1 MNKVLNRPMFRR
13 EALRK
18 GVLKPIHAQVGR
30 MIGLPTGGSTAY
42 NPNRVPAVIPGQ
54 GPYTPGKPGIGARM
68 RGFGRNVVQ
77 DVRNFPGGA
86 VRDPRGTIMGTRPF
100 GMGGGISRLLG
111 FEGIYSTVDPYV
123 GQYIQ
128 NPYGKMAVSTG
139 LSLLGTMNPYV
150 RGAGMAKSIYDMG
163 AAGARKIGE
172 GIQEYRAT
180 PVSERRVLPDIS
192 GEAAIPEGTFA
203 TPEQVKEQVSLAS
216 KARPGEGR
224 PGFDRGKLKEEGDEL
239 LDDKYSSIEGD
250 ANLNSI
256 QADALGNIAPV
267 PPEGQPP
274 QLGGASTVA
283 QAEARVKGETPKLT
297 TAEKKSL
304 EAEDKKITENI
315 INRGGVSGDPS
326 FDQTIKLAKRYYDEV
341 YSNRGSQANLIF
353 LANLASGLLTGTTAK
368 AGIGG
373 AMEVLG
379 QAIGPAVNNYVTVK
393 LKEGELRQNAR
404 EASLNAALDHMKFVN
419 DNAKVERPDQT
430 GGIVQIRGADGRLR
444 NYKAYQ
450 MADGTV
456 TMASG
461 VGPDGRETFTT
472 IPQGEA
478 IVDSEGNT
486 IGNFENFQKQ
496 DSIDKRLFD
505 IQDTLG
511 NRYNAYSV
519 TRDVL
524 QTLGQMDEDGE
535 QVKAGAGL
543 SIDQF
548 TRRMSGVAKE
558 ILGFDVTGMS
568 KDELDARVKALQQD
582 EYDAI
587 DRDPDL
593 TDSEKKTQKE
603 KLNNESLIDAA
614 KKRILKNSGSKGWF
628 SGLSG
633 ADQEKLAVQEVT
645 LVYALANTFKDQD
658 RLTQR
663 DIDAAQKIVN
673 IFSLTRS
680 SKDVRD
686 SIEAISKQLE
696 SDIRRQEGLYTQ
708 AGGLETTLRDLR
720 KLKEAQV
727 FESTGGVTQEL
738 MDDLGIEEIEQG
750 LAGVE
755 L

>member
-1 MNKVLNRPMFRR
+1 MNKVLHRPMFRK
-13 EALRK
+13 EALKK
-18 GVLKPIHAQVGR
+18 GAIKPIHAQVGT
-30 MIGLPTGGSTAY
+30 MVGLPVGGSAAY

-86 VRDPRGTIMGTRPF
+86 VKDPRGTIMGTRPF

-111 FEGIYSTVDPYV
+111 FEGIYSAVDPYV

-128 NPYGKMAVSTG
+128 NPYGRMAASTG
-139 LSLLGTMNPYV
+139 LSLLGGMNPYV

-180 PVSERRVLPDIS
+180 PVSQRRVLPDIS

-224 PGFDRGKLKEEGDEL
+224 PGFNRGKLKAEGDEL
-239 LDDKYSSIEGD
+239 LDDKYASVEGD

-274 QLGGASTVA
+274 QLGGTSTVA
-283 QAEARVKGETPKLT
+283 QAEATTKGQTPKLT
-297 TAEKKSL
+297 TAEKKAL
-304 EAEDKKITENI
+304 DAEDKKITENV
-315 INRGGVSGDPS
+315 INTGGVSGDPS

-353 LANLASGLLTGTTAK
+353 LANLASGLLTGTTRK

-419 DNAKVERPDQT
+419 DNARVDRPDQT

-450 MADGTV
+450 MKDGTV

-461 VGPDGRETFTT
+461 VGPDGREIFTT

-478 IVDSEGNT
+478 IIDSDGNT
-486 IGNFENFQKQ
+486 IGNFENFLKQ

-524 QTLGQMDEDGE
+524 QTLGQMDEAGE

-593 TDSEKKTQKE
+593 TDSQKKAQK
-603 KLNNESLIDAA
+603 KLLNNESLIDAA

-727 FESTGGVTQEL
+727 FESTGGVAREL
-738 MDDLGIEEIEQG
+738 MGDLGIEEIEQG

>member
-1 MNKVLNRPMFRR
+1 MFRK
-13 EALRK
+13 EALKK
-18 GVLKPIHAQVGR
+18 GAIKPIHAQVGI
-30 MIGLPTGGSTAY
+30 MVGAPYGSPT
-42 NPNRVPAVIPGQ
+42 PRVIPGET
-54 GPYTPGKPGIGARM
+54 PYTPRIQGPNRPAGPPKPTMMQNFMRNPAVRFGGRMISLPAYLGYEGTGVLTNAMGMQDSPYKTGLQLAGAYGATRLPGAAAVAGLGIGP
-68 RGFGRNVVQ
+68 Q
-77 DVRNFPGGA
+77 L
-86 VRDPRGTIMGTRPF
+86 
-100 GMGGGISRLLG
+100 GIAAL
-111 FEGIYSTVDPYV
+111 
-123 GQYIQ
+123 
-128 NPYGKMAVSTG
+128 
-139 LSLLGTMNPYV
+139 
-150 RGAGMAKSIYDMG
+150 GAGGYYAYQKAQEQKARI
-163 AAGARKIGE
+163 AAM
-172 GIQEYRAT
+172 T
-180 PVSERRVLPDIS
+180 PKEREEFFAQQRGQALA
-192 GEAAIPEGTFA
+192 GEAALPTDEELFGKFVPKAPDAFKPKTDA
-203 TPEQVKEQVSLAS
+203 RVST
-216 KARPGEGR
+216 R
-224 PGFDRGKLKEEGDEL
+224 PGFDKGKLKAEGDEL
-239 LDDKYSSIEGD
+239 LDDKYASVEGD

-274 QLGGASTVA
+274 QLGGTSTVA
-283 QAEARVKGETPKLT
+283 QAEATTKGQTPKLT
-297 TAEKKSL
+297 TAEKKAL
-304 EAEDKKITENI
+304 EAEDKKITENV
-315 INRGGVSGDPS
+315 INTGGVSGDPS

-353 LANLASGLLTGTTAK
+353 LANLASGLLTGTTRK

-379 QAIGPAVNNYVTVK
+379 QALGPAVNNYVTVK

-450 MADGTV
+450 MKDGTI
-456 TMASG
+456 TMAAG
-461 VGPDGRETFTT
+461 VGADGREIFTT

-478 IVDSEGNT
+478 IIDSDGNT
-486 IGNFENFQKQ
+486 IGNFENFLKQ

-524 QTLGQMDEDGE
+524 QTLGQMDEAGE

-593 TDSEKKTQKE
+593 TDNQKKAQK
-603 KLNNESLIDAA
+603 KLLNSESLIDAA
-614 KKRILKNSGSKGWF
+614 KKRILRNSGSKGWF

-727 FESTGGVTQEL
+727 FESTGGVAQEL
-738 MDDLGIEEIEQG
+738 MGDLGIEEIEQG

>member
-111 FEGIYSTVDPYV
+111 FEGIYSAVDPYV

-128 NPYGKMAVSTG
+128 NPYGRMAASTG
-139 LSLLGTMNPYV
+139 LSLLGGMNPYV

-163 AAGARKIGE
+163 AAGARKIGKNIE
-172 GIQEYRAT
+172 DYRAT
-180 PVSERRVLPDIS
+180 PVSERKVLPNIS
-192 GEAAIPEGTFA
+192 GEAAVSEDTFA

-224 PGFDRGKLKEEGDEL
+224 PGFDRGKLKAEGDEL
-239 LDDKYSSIEGD
+239 LDDKYSSVEGD

-297 TAEKKSL
+297 TAEKKAL

-326 FDQTIKLAKRYYDEV
+326 FDQTIKLAKKYYDEV

-379 QAIGPAVNNYVTVK
+379 QALGPAVNNYVTVK

-456 TMASG
+456 TMAAG

-478 IVDSEGNT
+478 IVDSDGNT
-486 IGNFENFQKQ
+486 IGNFENFLKQ

-524 QTLGQMDEDGE
+524 QTLGQMDEAGE

-593 TDSEKKTQKE
+593 TDSEKK
-603 KLNNESLIDAA
+603 
-614 KKRILKNSGSKGWF
+614 
-628 SGLSG
+628 
-633 ADQEKLAVQEVT
+633 
-645 LVYALANTFKDQD
+645 
-658 RLTQR
+658 
-663 DIDAAQKIVN
+663 AQKKN
-673 IFSLTRS
+673 
-680 SKDVRD
+680 
-686 SIEAISKQLE
+686 
-696 SDIRRQEGLYTQ
+696 
-708 AGGLETTLRDLR
+708 
-720 KLKEAQV
+720 
-727 FESTGGVTQEL
+727 
-738 MDDLGIEEIEQG
+738 
-750 LAGVE
+750 
-755 L
+755 

>member
-128 NPYGKMAVSTG
+128 NPYGRMAVSTG
-139 LSLLGTMNPYV
+139 LSLLGSMNPYV

-180 PVSERRVLPDIS
+180 PVSER
-192 GEAAIPEGTFA
+192 
-203 TPEQVKEQVSLAS
+203 
-216 KARPGEGR
+216 ARPGQGR
-224 PGFDRGKLKEEGDEL
+224 PGFDRGKLKAEGDEL
-239 LDDKYSSIEGD
+239 LDDKYSSVEGD

-297 TAEKKSL
+297 TAEKKAL

-315 INRGGVSGDPS
+315 LNLGGVSGDSS
-326 FDQTIKLAKRYYDEV
+326 FNQTIKLAKKYYDEV

-379 QAIGPAVNNYVTVK
+379 QALGPAVNNYVTVK

-419 DNAKVERPDQT
+419 DNARVDRPEQT
-430 GGIVQIRGADGRLR
+430 GGIVQVRGADGKLR

-450 MADGTV
+450 MKDGTV
-456 TMASG
+456 TMAAG
-461 VGPDGRETFTT
+461 VGPDGRESFMTV
-472 IPQGEA
+472 PQGET
-478 IVDSEGNT
+478 IVDSDGNT
-486 IGNFENFQKQ
+486 IGNFENFLPQTQ
-496 DSIDKRLFD
+496 IDNRLFD

-524 QTLGQMDEDGE
+524 NTLNQLDESGE
-535 QVKAGAGL
+535 PVKAGAGL
-543 SIDQF
+543 AIDQF
-548 TRRMSGVAKE
+548 TRRLSGVAKE
-558 ILGFDVTGMS
+558 ILGFDIGSMS
-568 KDELDARVKALQQD
+568 EEELKQRVQQLQADELDAL
-582 EYDAI
+582 E
-587 DRDPDL
+587 RDPDI
-593 TDSEKKTQKE
+593 TDSEKERLKKQ
-603 KLNNESLIDAA
+603 LNSDSLIAEA
-614 KKRILKNSGSKGWF
+614 KKRILKNTGDKGWF
-628 SGLSG
+628 SGLSRG
-633 ADQEKLAVQEVT
+633 EQERLAVQETT

-663 DIDAAQKIVN
+663 DIDAARNIVN
-673 IFSLTRS
+673 IFSMTRS
-680 SKDVRD
+680 SKDVKA
-686 SIEAISKQLE
+686 SIEAISRQLE

-720 KLKEAQV
+720 KLKEFQQ
-727 FESTGGVTQEL
+727 FETTKEL
-738 MDDLGIEEIEQG
+738 TETLLGDLGIKEIQEG
-750 LAGVE
+750 LAGVQ

>member
-720 KLKEAQV
+720 KLKQAQV
-727 FESTGGVTQEL
+727 FESTGGVTEQL

>member
-1 MNKVLNRPMFRR
+1 MFRK
-13 EALRK
+13 EALKR
-18 GVLKPIHAQVGR
+18 GAIKPIHAQVGI
-30 MIGLPTGGSTAY
+30 MVGSPYGSPT
-42 NPNRVPAVIPGQ
+42 PRVIPGES
-54 GPYTPGKPGIGARM
+54 PYTPVVQGPRKPAGPPKPTMMQNIMRNPAVRFGGRMISLPAYLGYEGTGVLTNAMGMQDSPYKTGLQLAGAYGATRLPGAAAVAGLGIGPQLGIAAL
-68 RGFGRNVVQ
+68 
-77 DVRNFPGGA
+77 GGA
-86 VRDPRGTIMGTRPF
+86 GYYAYLKAQEQKAKIAAMTPKERQEFFAQQRGEA
-100 GMGGGISRLLG
+100 L
-111 FEGIYSTVDPYV
+111 
-123 GQYIQ
+123 
-128 NPYGKMAVSTG
+128 A
-139 LSLLGTMNPYV
+139 
-150 RGAGMAKSIYDMG
+150 
-163 AAGARKIGE
+163 
-172 GIQEYRAT
+172 
-180 PVSERRVLPDIS
+180 
-192 GEAAIPEGTFA
+192 GEAALPTDEELFGKFVPKAPEAFKLKTD
-203 TPEQVKEQVSLAS
+203 
-216 KARPGEGR
+216 ARPGQGR
-224 PGFDRGKLKEEGDEL
+224 PGFNRGKLKAEGDEL
-239 LDDKYSSIEGD
+239 LDDKYASVEGD

-274 QLGGASTVA
+274 QLGGTSTAA
-283 QAEARVKGETPKLT
+283 QAEATTKGQTPKLT
-297 TAEKKSL
+297 VAEKKAL
-304 EAEDKKITENI
+304 QAEDKKVTENI
-315 INRGGVSGDPS
+315 ISTGGVSGDPS

-341 YSNRGSQANLIF
+341 YENRGSQANLIF
-353 LANLASGLLTGTTAK
+353 LANLASGLLTGTTRK

-419 DNAKVERPDQT
+419 DNARVERPDQV

-450 MADGTV
+450 MSDGTV

-461 VGPDGRETFTT
+461 VGPDGREIFTT

-478 IVDSEGNT
+478 IVDSDGNT
-486 IGNFENFQKQ
+486 IGNFENFLKQ

-524 QTLGQMDEDGE
+524 QTLGQIDEAGE

-548 TRRMSGVAKE
+548 TRRLSGVAKE
-558 ILGFDVTGMS
+558 ILGFDISGMS
-568 KDELDARVKALQQD
+568 ADELDARVKALQQD

-593 TDSEKKTQKE
+593 TDSQKKAQK
-603 KLNNESLIDAA
+603 KLLNSESLIDAA
-614 KKRILKNSGSKGWF
+614 KKRILKNSGAKGWF

-696 SDIRRQEGLYTQ
+696 ADIRRQEGLYTQ

-727 FESTGGVTQEL
+727 FESTGGVAEEL
-738 MDDLGIEEIEQG
+738 MGDLGIEDIEKG
-750 LAGVE
+750 LAGVQ